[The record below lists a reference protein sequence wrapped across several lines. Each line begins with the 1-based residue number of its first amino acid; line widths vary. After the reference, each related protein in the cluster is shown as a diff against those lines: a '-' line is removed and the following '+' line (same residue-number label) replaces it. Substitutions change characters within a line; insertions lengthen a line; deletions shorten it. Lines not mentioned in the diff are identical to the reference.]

1 MSYLVLA
8 RKWRPQRF
16 EDIVGQAHVTT
27 TLSNAIKTGRV
38 AHSYL
43 FTGSRGVGKTTTARI
58 LAKALNCE
66 KGPTVTPCN
75 VCPSCLEVTA
85 SNSMDV
91 LEIDGA
97 SNRGIDEIRNLRE
110 NVKYTPTQGRRKIYI
125 IDEVHMLTKEAF
137 NALLKTLEE
146 PPAHVVFMFAT
157 TEVHKVPMTILSR
170 CQRFDFRRI
179 DTAEIVA
186 HLKTMLA
193 GEAITAD
200 DECLYILARKSE
212 GSMRDSISLLDQ
224 LIAYGGTALTAA
236 DARQVLGLV
245 DETIYFRAMDIVRGH
260 DPARMLDLVAEVAGS
275 GYDLQEFT
283 VGWLDHL
290 RVLMLIAGGAADTGL
305 SGMPGELRGKYLEQ
319 GKAWDGRDLSRII
332 RMVIDAE
339 ATMKRSSQ
347 ARLILEMAGV
357 RLCGLDATVSIEDIL
372 KTLPGGGQGGL
383 RPAAAAPAPGPA
395 AKADPGKPAAAPA
408 AEPAGQAVKE
418 PAAAYQA
425 EAPAADFESLW
436 QALLSVVNQRNM
448 RLYSS
453 LHSSKPVGIV
463 DGRLVLEIPNKFVG
477 DLIEHRDHQSLLEEE
492 TGKLWGRRMKVA
504 CRMGR
509 PAEAEMEKPAAGG
522 ARLSRQDEVERVK
535 AEALKNPEV
544 KHLMDMVDGEIM

>member
-16 EDIVGQAHVTT
+16 EDIVGQSHVTT
-27 TLSNAIKTGRV
+27 TLSNAITSNRV
-38 AHSYL
+38 AHAYL

-75 VCPSCLEVTA
+75 ACTSCAEITA

-146 PPAHVVFMFAT
+146 PPAHVVFIFAT

-186 HLKTMLA
+186 HLKTMLE

-200 DECLYILARKSE
+200 DECLYILAQKSE
-212 GSMRDSISLLDQ
+212 GSLRDSISLLDQ
-224 LIAYGGTALTAA
+224 LIAYGGTKLSAA

-245 DETIYFRAMDIVRGH
+245 DETVYFKAMDLARGGRQ
-260 DPARMLDLVAEVAGS
+260 PGMLDLVNEVAES

-283 VGWLDHL
+283 IGWLDHL
-290 RVLMLIAGGAADTGL
+290 RVLLLIAGGAKDTGL
-305 SGMPGELRGKYLEQ
+305 SGMPAELKAKYLQQATE
-319 GKAWDGRDLSRII
+319 WESRDLVRAVKL
-332 RMVIDAE
+332 MIDTE
-339 ATMKRSSQ
+339 ATMRRSSQ
-347 ARLILEMAGV
+347 SRLILEMAGL
-357 RLCGLDATVSIEDIL
+357 RLCQMDSTVAIEDVL
-372 KTLPGGGQGGL
+372 KAMGGDGGGPKPDAPA
-383 RPAAAAPAPGPA
+383 RKPAAPEVPPVRTAQAAPA
-395 AKADPGKPAAAPA
+395 KAAP
-408 AEPAGQAVKE
+408 ERPGETGKAGETSKAGEAGKTGEAGVKE
-418 PAAAYQA
+418 TAAAYRV
-425 EAPAADFESLW
+425 PAVPVADADFESLW
-436 QALLSVVNQRNM
+436 RALLEAVNHKNM
-448 RLYSS
+448 RLWTS
-453 LHSSKPVGIV
+453 LSAAQPIGIV
-463 DGRLVLEIPNKFVG
+463 DGQLMLATTTKFIA
-477 DLIEHRDHQSLLEEE
+477 DLIEHKDHQLLLEQE
-492 TGKLWGRRMKVA
+492 TEKLWGQRYRVLV
-504 CRMGR
+504 
-509 PAEAEMEKPAAGG
+509 
-522 ARLSRQDEVERVK
+522 RLDK
-535 AEALKNPEV
+535 
-544 KHLMDMVDGEIM
+544 